1 MPSGYNWVWSVGLMS
16 KNLSPC
22 AENSAETTRKQRG
35 KRAGGVSGKG
45 FQPGVSG
52 NPNGRPRTAKF
63 SEAAREILAEI
74 DAQSGETNAEC
85 VVRHCFK
92 KAMRGSARH
101 LELLLAYAEGK
112 AKQIIE
118 ASGPNGTPLFNLT
131 RDEAQSRILDLMAKV
146 ATADPALAERLKARL
161 AQGAAA

>member
-1 MPSGYNWVWSVGLMS
+1 MDTS
-16 KNLSPC
+16 K
-22 AENSAETTRKQRG
+22 TTVKQRE
-35 KRAGGVSGKG
+35 KRAGGVTGKG

-74 DAQSGETNAEC
+74 DAKSGETNAEC
-85 VVRHCFK
+85 LVRHCFK
-92 KAMRGSARH
+92 KATHGSARH

-118 ASGPNGTPLFNLT
+118 ASGPNGTPLFDLS
-131 RDEAQSRILDLMAKV
+131 RDEA
-146 ATADPALAERLKARL
+146 
-161 AQGAAA
+161 